1 MLNNFE
7 PVLSKIVELI
17 EDTKSEDIKLFLM
30 TDRSW
35 IADYVILVSVKNA
48 LHSQSVFDSLEKGL
62 SPVLNKV
69 GMDDFYNSP
78 KVSGSAKSGWLI
90 FDINSIL
97 IHLVVE
103 DVRAFYK
110 LDTLLERQG
119 AIYHL

>member
-48 LHSQSVFDSLEKGL
+48 LHSQSVFDALEKGL